1 MKYKILLVALKE
13 ELPVSPANYKV
24 IYTGVGKVNAAYET
38 TRAIIEANQLGFQPE
53 VYNFGTAG
61 SCKKELSGLHR
72 VTKFIQ
78 RDMNAEPLMPRGYTP
93 FDEQQLSIEHT
104 EHGVTLG
111 TGDQFVHELESWYM
125 DNNID
130 LVDMEA
136 YAIASVCKKM
146 NVEFICY
153 KYISDYVGTPHQSEA
168 WNKNVANGINE
179 ILKILT

>member
-13 ELPVSPANYKV
+13 ELPVAPANYKV

-78 RDMNAEPLMPRGYTP
+78 RDMNAEPLLPRGYTP
-93 FDEQQLSIEHT
+93 FDKQHLSIAHT

-111 TGDQFVHELESWYM
+111 TGDQFVHELESWYI

-153 KYISDYVGTPHQSEA
+153 KYISDYVGTPHQSEV
-168 WNKNVANGINE
+168 WSKNVANGINE